1 MEEIKRKIDI
11 NNILRYLIMFM
22 IIFVSVIVVASILT
36 KEFDT
41 TGIIAGI
48 IFILFLMTLKWLIR
62 EIGIE

>member
-36 KEFDT
+36 REFDT

>member
-1 MEEIKRKIDI
+1 MDEIKRKIDI